1 MKFAETDV
9 WGFEH
14 ALRGMRNPK
23 NSWKQ
28 SDSHWLSWDDPDN
41 EKYGGYWIG
50 PKDMKLAQTLIKAGP
65 EHRKFLRQIFV
76 SVDITAPLYW
86 WKEFDTYKVGT
97 VANST
102 STMHKLMSKPITR
115 ESFEIDDFCEDLSVN
130 RENPN
135 DIPEDE
141 LVDHW
146 HMDMFVDYLIEHLE
160 DIRQDYIRYQEA
172 LKLPA
177 GDMEYLEELEE
188 MSYHLWKELVRWLP
202 ESWLQTR
209 TVTMNYEN
217 LLAMCSKGQ
226 RRFHKL
232 NEWSGKEDPNLT
244 NFIAWARTL
253 PYAQQFIFI
262 DELMAPTPA
271 EVCGKALREVCGK
284 LAAAQMT
291 EQDFSALGVTVLNPD
306 GTFKSVF
313 EVLSELAKKFDKN
326 EIF

>member
-1 MKFAETDV
+1 MKFDKTEV

-23 NSWKQ
+23 NSWDK
-28 SDSHWLSWDDPDN
+28 SDSDWEFVEDESLINPNDMV
-41 EKYGGYWIG
+41 KFLIG
-50 PKDMKLAQTLIKAGP
+50 RNDMKLAQTLIRAGS

-102 STMHKLMSKPITR
+102 STMHKLTSQPITR
-115 ESFEIDDFCEDLSVN
+115 DSFDIDDYNDSIRVHSGEHYDEDDNGISVDAFV
-130 RENPN
+130 EG
-135 DIPEDE
+135 
-141 LVDHW
+141 LVDS
-146 HMDMFVDYLIEHLE
+146 LE
-160 DIRQDYIRYQEA
+160 GIR
-172 LKLPA
+172 LK
-177 GDMEYLEELEE
+177 YLETKDKR
-188 MSYHLWKELVRWLP
+188 YWKELIRWLP

-232 NEWSGKEDPNLT
+232 NEWSGADNAQVP

-253 PYAQQFIFI
+253 PYAQELIFI
-262 DELMAPTPA
+262 DEVI
-271 EVCGKALREVCGK
+271 E
-284 LAAAQMT
+284 
-291 EQDFSALGVTVLNPD
+291 
-306 GTFKSVF
+306 
-313 EVLSELAKKFDKN
+313 
-326 EIF
+326 